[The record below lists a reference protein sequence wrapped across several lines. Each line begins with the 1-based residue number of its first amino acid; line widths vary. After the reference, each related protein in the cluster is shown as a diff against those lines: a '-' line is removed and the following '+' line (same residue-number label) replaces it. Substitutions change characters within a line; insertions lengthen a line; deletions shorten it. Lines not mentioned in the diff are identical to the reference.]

1 MAGAGSG
8 GFCLDW
14 TRALPIVHVDSLD
27 SKDFWVCWKW
37 AIVIM
42 RAELGRGYLGLS
54 YKMLTPA
61 ALHHLGFVSSL
72 YKLDPLLNRSLS

>member
-1 MAGAGSG
+1 
-8 GFCLDW
+8 
-14 TRALPIVHVDSLD
+14 
-27 SKDFWVCWKW
+27 
-37 AIVIM
+37 M

-72 YKLDPLLNRSLS
+72 YKLAPLLNQSLS